1 MTINQNEKLLTLID
15 NEWETLMKNY
25 PELATLMGDQSYNDK
40 LSDLS
45 EEAILAKKATMQ
57 KTLEELATI
66 PESELT
72 EENKLN
78 YSLFKD
84 RVENEIKEID
94 FKGYLMPINQMM
106 GVQEE
111 FSRLIE
117 MMPYKN
123 EKDFENY
130 LARLRAFPKYVDQIE
145 ELMKKG
151 LVSGHTVP
159 SPAIIKVVDQ
169 LNSQIPED
177 YKTSVYYVPL
187 NSSVPSEALKTSIE
201 SAIQQD
207 LYPSFKKLSLF
218 IEKEYVPNTR
228 TKEGLSEVPNGKAY
242 YNHKLKSMTTTDL
255 TAEEIHEIGNKE
267 VTRLEKELY
276 NIYET
281 VGFNGTYDEFMH
293 DLKTNPKFYF
303 SSAQELM
310 MSYRDVAKRADKEL
324 PKLFKVLPRLPYGVE
339 EIPAHQAPSYPT
351 AYYLPPDLT
360 MTRAGIFYA
369 NTSELETR
377 PKYEMEALTL
387 HEAVPG
393 HHLQIALSFELDN
406 IPKFRR
412 MAELTGYIEG
422 WGLYSEK
429 LGEEMGFYKDAYA
442 KFGQLSFEMWRACR
456 LVIDTGLHALG
467 WSREKAI
474 AYLQEKTGKSEDAC
488 TVEVD
493 RYISIPGQA
502 TAYKIGEL
510 KILELRKRFIEKRS
524 KDFDVREFHDV
535 ILRNGALPLNILEDY
550 VNEYLSHN

>member
-1 MTINQNEKLLTLID
+1 MTTNEKLLTLID

-25 PELATLMGDQSYNDK
+25 PELATLMGDQKYNDK

-45 EEAILAKKATMQ
+45 EEAILNRKINMQ
-57 KTLEELATI
+57 KTLEELKTI
-66 PESELT
+66 NQAELT
-72 EENKLN
+72 DENKLN
-78 YSLFKD
+78 FLLFKD
-84 RVENEIKEID
+84 HLENYIKEID

-130 LARLRAFPKYVDQIE
+130 LARLKAFPNYINQLIK
-145 ELMKKG
+145 LMRKG
-151 LVSGHTVP
+151 LESGHTVP
-159 SPAIIKVVDQ
+159 KPAIIKVVEQ
-169 LNSQIPED
+169 LTAQIPD
-177 YKTSVYYVPL
+177 NYKTSVYYAPL

-207 LYPSFKKLSLF
+207 LYPSFKELSLF

-242 YNHKLKSMTTTDL
+242 YDHKLKSMTTTDL

-267 VTRLEKELY
+267 VARLEKELY
-276 NIYET
+276 KIYET
-281 VGFNGTYDEFMH
+281 VGFEGSYSEFMN

-303 SSAQELM
+303 SSPQELM

-369 NTSELETR
+369 NTSELNTR

-393 HHLQIALSFELDN
+393 HHLQIALSYELSN

-429 LGEEMGFYKDAYA
+429 LGEDMGFYKDIYA

-456 LVIDTGLHALG
+456 LVLDTGLHALG

-474 AYLQEKTGKSEDAC
+474 KYLQEKTGKSADAC

-493 RYISIPGQA
+493 RYISIPAQA

-510 KILELRKRFIEKRS
+510 KILELREKFIEKRS

-535 ILRNGALPLNILEDY
+535 ILRNGALPLSILEAY
-550 VNEYLSHN
+550 VDEYLNSN

>member
-1 MTINQNEKLLTLID
+1 MNTNESLLTLID

-25 PELATLMGDQSYNDK
+25 PELATLMGEQKYNDK

-45 EEAILAKKATMQ
+45 EEAILNRKINMQ
-57 KTLEELATI
+57 KTLEELKTMNQ
-66 PESELT
+66 SKLT
-72 EENKLN
+72 DENKLN
-78 YSLFKD
+78 FLLFKD
-84 RVENEIKEID
+84 KLENDIKEID

-130 LARLRAFPKYVDQIE
+130 LARLKAFPNYIDQLI

-151 LVSGHTVP
+151 LQSGHTVP
-159 SPAIIKVVDQ
+159 SPAIIKVVEQ
-169 LNSQIPED
+169 LNAQVPD
-177 YKTSVYYVPL
+177 NYKTSVYYAPL
-187 NSSVPSEALKTSIE
+187 NSNIPSEELKKSLE
-201 SAIQQD
+201 VAIQQE
-207 LYPSFKKLSLF
+207 LYPAFRKLSLF

-242 YNHKLKSMTTTDL
+242 YDHKLKTMTTTDL

-267 VTRLEKELY
+267 VARLEKELY
-276 NIYET
+276 KIYET
-281 VGFNGTYDEFMH
+281 VGFEGSYSEFMH

-303 SSAQELM
+303 SSPQELM

-339 EIPAHQAPSYPT
+339 EIPVHQAPSYPT

-369 NTSELETR
+369 NTSELNTR

-393 HHLQIALSFELDN
+393 HHLQIALSFELSN

-429 LGEEMGFYKDAYA
+429 LGEDMGFYKDVYA

-474 AYLQEKTGKSEDAC
+474 KYLQEKTGKSEDAC

-493 RYISIPGQA
+493 RYISIPAQA

-510 KILELRKRFIEKRS
+510 KILELREKFIEKRS

-535 ILRNGALPLNILEDY
+535 ILRNGALPLSILEDY
-550 VNEYLSHN
+550 VNEYLNSN

>member
-1 MTINQNEKLLTLID
+1 MTINQNERLLTLID
-15 NEWETLMKNY
+15 NEWETLMRNY

-45 EEAILAKKATMQ
+45 EEAILAKKANMQ

-78 YSLFKD
+78 YSLFRD
-84 RVENEIKEID
+84 RVENEVKEID

-111 FSRLIE
+111 FSRLVE

-130 LARLRAFPKYVDQIE
+130 LARLRAFPKYAGQIE

-159 SPAIIKVVDQ
+159 RPAIIKVVDQ

-177 YKTSVYYVPL
+177 YKTSIYYAPL
-187 NSSVPSEALKTSIE
+187 NSSVPSEALKTAIE

-218 IEKEYVPNTR
+218 IENEYVPNTR

-242 YNHKLKSMTTTDL
+242 YDHKLKSMTTTEL

-276 NIYET
+276 KIYET
-281 VGFNGTYDEFMH
+281 TGFSGSYEEFMH

-369 NTSELETR
+369 NTSELDTR

-442 KFGQLSFEMWRACR
+442 KFGQLSFEIWRACR
-456 LVIDTGLHALG
+456 LVLDTGLHALG

>member
-1 MTINQNEKLLTLID
+1 MTTNEKLLTLID

-25 PELATLMGDQSYNDK
+25 PELATLMGDQKYNDK

-45 EEAILAKKATMQ
+45 EEAILNRKINMQ
-57 KTLEELATI
+57 KTLEELKTI
-66 PESELT
+66 NQAELT
-72 EENKLN
+72 DENKLN
-78 YSLFKD
+78 FLLFKD
-84 RVENEIKEID
+84 HLENYIKEID

-130 LARLRAFPKYVDQIE
+130 LARLKAFPNYINQLIK
-145 ELMKKG
+145 LMRKG
-151 LVSGHTVP
+151 LESGHTVP
-159 SPAIIKVVDQ
+159 KPAIIKVVEQ
-169 LNSQIPED
+169 LTAQIPD
-177 YKTSVYYVPL
+177 NYKTSVYYAPL

-207 LYPSFKKLSLF
+207 LYPSFKELSLF

-242 YNHKLKSMTTTDL
+242 YDHKLKSMTTTDL

-267 VTRLEKELY
+267 VARLEKELY
-276 NIYET
+276 KIYET
-281 VGFNGTYDEFMH
+281 VGFDGSYSEFMN

-303 SSAQELM
+303 SSPQELM

-369 NTSELETR
+369 NTSELNTR

-393 HHLQIALSFELDN
+393 HHLQIALSYELSN

-429 LGEEMGFYKDAYA
+429 LGEDMGFYKDIYA

-456 LVIDTGLHALG
+456 LVLDTGLHALG

-474 AYLQEKTGKSEDAC
+474 KYLQEKTGKSADAC

-493 RYISIPGQA
+493 RYISIPAQA

-510 KILELRKRFIEKRS
+510 KILELREKFIEKRS

-535 ILRNGALPLNILEDY
+535 ILRNGALPLSILEAY
-550 VNEYLSHN
+550 VDEYLNSN

>member
-1 MTINQNEKLLTLID
+1 MNTNEKLLTLID

-25 PELATLMGDQSYNDK
+25 PELATLMGEQKYNDK

-45 EEAILAKKATMQ
+45 EEAILNRKINMQ
-57 KTLEELATI
+57 KTLEELKTMNQ
-66 PESELT
+66 SELT
-72 EENKLN
+72 DENKLN
-78 YSLFKD
+78 FLLFKD
-84 RVENEIKEID
+84 KLENDIKEID

-130 LARLRAFPKYVDQIE
+130 LARLKAFPNYIDQLI

-151 LVSGHTVP
+151 LQSGHTVP
-159 SPAIIKVVDQ
+159 SPAIIKVVEQ
-169 LNSQIPED
+169 LNAQVPD
-177 YKTSVYYVPL
+177 NYKTSVYYAPL
-187 NSSVPSEALKTSIE
+187 NSNIPSEELKKSLE
-201 SAIQQD
+201 VAIQQE
-207 LYPSFKKLSLF
+207 LYPAFRKLSLF

-242 YNHKLKSMTTTDL
+242 YDHKLKTMTTTDL

-267 VTRLEKELY
+267 VARLEKELY
-276 NIYET
+276 KIYET
-281 VGFNGTYDEFMH
+281 VGFEGSYSEFMH

-303 SSAQELM
+303 SSPQELM

-339 EIPAHQAPSYPT
+339 EIPVHQAPSYPT

-369 NTSELETR
+369 NTSELNTR

-393 HHLQIALSFELDN
+393 HHLQIALSFELSN

-429 LGEEMGFYKDAYA
+429 LGEDMGFYKDVYA

-474 AYLQEKTGKSEDAC
+474 KYLQEKTGKSEDAC

-493 RYISIPGQA
+493 RYISIPAQA

-510 KILELRKRFIEKRS
+510 KILELREKFIEKRS

-535 ILRNGALPLNILEDY
+535 ILRNGALPLSILEDY
-550 VNEYLSHN
+550 VNEYLNSN